1 MDALL
6 TTAASGLRARME
18 SLDMLANNLANA
30 TSSGFK
36 ADREYY
42 STYIAPE
49 ALDGPQGTLPA
60 ASPVIEKNWIDFAQG
75 NLTPTGNSLDFSLQ
89 GAGFFVVD
97 SAGGAIYT
105 RNGNFRL
112 NSGGYL
118 VTQSGD
124 SVRGTGGKPIRLNPD
139 LPVTLDAQ
147 GAIRQGRQLV
157 ARFAI
162 VDFED
167 RSGLTKAGT
176 TYFRYEGVPKTSS
189 PVDTKVEQGRL
200 EATNYQPAEAA
211 IRLVSVLRQF
221 ETLQRAIA
229 LGTEMNRRAVEDVA
243 RVKE

>member
-49 ALDGPQGTLPA
+49 ALDGPEDTLPA
-60 ASPVIEKNWIDFAQG
+60 ASPVIDKNWIDFAQG
-75 NLTPTGNSLDFSLQ
+75 SLMPTGSSLDFSLR
-89 GAGFFVVD
+89 GAGFFVVE
-97 SAGGAIYT
+97 SAGGPLYT
-105 RNGNFRL
+105 RNGNFQI
-112 NSGGYL
+112 NSGGVL
-118 VTQSGD
+118 MTQAGD
-124 SVRGTGGKPIRLNPD
+124 SVRGADGKPIRLNPNQ
-139 LPVTLDAQ
+139 PVTLDDQ
-147 GAIRQGRQLV
+147 GSIRQGGQV
-157 ARFAI
+157 VGRFAI

-167 RSGLTKAGT
+167 KAGLTKAGT
-176 TYFRYEGVPKTSS
+176 TYFRYGGMQKTSS
-189 PVDTKVEQGRL
+189 PTGTRIEQGRL

-221 ETLQRAIA
+221 ETLQRAIT
-229 LGTEMNRRAVEDVA
+229 LGAEMNRRAVEDVA